1 LIRNV
6 KDCESGSR
14 YLSFSL
20 IKIYFLNNF
29 FPILSQTFIHFCSS
43 PSSISMEI
51 DQRVQQ
57 LLLFGNGG
65 GGAADFRHKSSRDS
79 KGDRVSGSE
88 TGREQQHA
96 LLLTLQRIQ
105 RELRV
110 RLFLNLAV
118 ITSHEGKRG
127 GML

>member
-1 LIRNV
+1 VAPGTYHFHAFLKYFFKYFFSN
-6 KDCESGSR
+6 
-14 YLSFSL
+14 SFS
-20 IKIYFLNNF
+20 N
-29 FPILSQTFIHFCSS
+29 IHFCSS

-65 GGAADFRHKSSRDS
+65 GGGADFRHKSSRDS

-110 RLFLNLAV
+110 RLF
-118 ITSHEGKRG
+118 
-127 GML
+127 